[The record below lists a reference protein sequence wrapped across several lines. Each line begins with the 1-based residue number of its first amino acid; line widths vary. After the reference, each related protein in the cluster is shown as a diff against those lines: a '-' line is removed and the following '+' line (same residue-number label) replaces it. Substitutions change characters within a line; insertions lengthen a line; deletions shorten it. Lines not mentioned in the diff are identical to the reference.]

1 MTTHHSDRLEF
12 ADETPPARP
21 TGDPSRPPVP
31 GAAPREKPA
40 APSRPL
46 PRRYQ
51 PRRSVNSDLMEAR
64 RLRMLRE
71 ILETIAITTLVF
83 LVFRFAFQNY
93 RVDGHSM
100 VPTLQ
105 DQQYILVNRAA
116 YLFHPPERGDIIV
129 FAYPLDPSQDFI
141 KRIVGIPGDH
151 VQVDQNGVVS
161 INGVALNEPY
171 VSEITNPY
179 APTDMTLGPNQYFVL
194 GDNRGNS
201 SDSRDW
207 GPVPRQNIIGQAWF
221 VYWPLGNFHIIP
233 SASSTFSSITP

>member
-1 MTTHHSDRLEF
+1 
-12 ADETPPARP
+12 
-21 TGDPSRPPVP
+21 
-31 GAAPREKPA
+31 
-40 APSRPL
+40 
-46 PRRYQ
+46 
-51 PRRSVNSDLMEAR
+51 VNPDLIEAR

-116 YLFHPPERGDIIV
+116 YLFHGPERGDIIV
-129 FAYPLDPSQDFI
+129 FAYPLDPTQDFI

-151 VQVDQNGVVS
+151 VQVDQDGVVS
-161 INGVALNEPY
+161 INGVQLSEPY
-171 VSEITNPY
+171 VSAIINPY
-179 APTDMTLGPNQYFVL
+179 DPTDLTLGPNQYFVL
-194 GDNRGNS
+194 GDNRGDS
-201 SDSRDW
+201 SDSRVW

-221 VYWPLGNFHIIP
+221 VYWPLGNFHVIP
-233 SASSTFSSITP
+233 SASNTFSSLTP